1 MKKNWNME
9 RSTLTRS
16 RYDHWYVMAVLLLTG
31 AGIVTLYSASYAF
44 AERFFHDRWY
54 FITRQAVY
62 ALIGLVGFFIV
73 SSFPLDRLR
82 GVIMPLV
89 LFTMFLC
96 ALTFVPVIG
105 VAKNGA
111 ARWIRIGPWTYQ
123 PSELVK
129 LVLPLYLAHLFDK
142 KKNALDSFARGIL
155 PPAVVTFIFFILI
168 YLQNNFSMA
177 VFIVVNALVLFFL
190 AGIKMSYFAGTAVMI
205 VPVSLL
211 LILTKEHRLRR
222 VLSFIWPEWE
232 PLGAGYQVR
241 SSILTI
247 RSGGFW
253 GKGIGQGTR
262 KIASVPE
269 IQSDFIF
276 AAYAEEA
283 GFIGIVLFVG
293 LVAVFIQRAV
303 SAALKTTDTFK
314 RLLAMGLG
322 TTILSQTAVNIA
334 VVSGAIPAT
343 GIPLPFFSA
352 GGSALTTT
360 LVMAG
365 LIANVGKASKNE
377 VSYDR
382 G

>member
-1 MKKNWNME
+1 
-9 RSTLTRS
+9 
-16 RYDHWYVMAVLLLTG
+16 
-31 AGIVTLYSASYAF
+31 
-44 AERFFHDRWY
+44 
-54 FITRQAVY
+54 
-62 ALIGLVGFFIV
+62 
-73 SSFPLDRLR
+73 
-82 GVIMPLV
+82 
-89 LFTMFLC
+89 MFLC

-105 VAKNGA
+105 VMKNCA
-111 ARWIRIGPWTYQ
+111 SRWIRLGPWTYQ

-129 LVLPLYLAHLFDK
+129 LVLPLYLAHIFDK
-142 KKNALDSFARGIL
+142 KKDSLDSFARGIL
-155 PPAVVTFIFFILI
+155 PPAVVTIIFFILI

-177 VFIVVNALVLFFL
+177 VFVAVNALVLFFL
-190 AGIKMSYFAGTAVMI
+190 AGIRMSYFTGTAVMI
-205 VPVSLL
+205 LPVSLL
-211 LILTKEHRLRR
+211 LVLTKDHRLRR

-276 AAYAEEA
+276 ASYAEEA
-283 GFIGIVLFVG
+283 GFIGIILFVA
-293 LVAVFIQRAV
+293 LIAVFTMRVFA
-303 SAALKTTDTFK
+303 AALKTADTFK
-314 RLLAMGLG
+314 RLLAIGLG
-322 TTILSQTAVNIA
+322 TTILSQTLINIA
-334 VVSGAIPAT
+334 VVSGSIPAT

-352 GGSALTTT
+352 GGSSLTTT

-365 LIANVGKASKNE
+365 LIAGIGKEEASD
-377 VSYDR
+377 DR

>member
-1 MKKNWNME
+1 MSKNWNME
-9 RSTLTRS
+9 KPAIAFRS
-16 RYDHWYVMAVLLLTG
+16 RYDHWYVIAVLLLVG
-31 AGIVTLYSASYAF
+31 VGIVTLYSASYAF

-54 FITRQAVY
+54 FIVRQTVY
-62 ALIGLVGFFIV
+62 AALGLIAFFIV
-73 SSFPLDRLR
+73 SWFPLEKIR

-96 ALTFVPVIG
+96 LLTFVPAIG
-105 VAKNGA
+105 VMKNGA
-111 ARWIRIGPWTYQ
+111 SRWIRIGPWTYQ

-129 LVLPLYLAHLFDK
+129 LVLPLYLAHIFDK
-142 KKNALDSFARGIL
+142 KKDSLDSFARGIL
-155 PPAVVTFIFFILI
+155 PPAVVTVIFFVLI
-168 YLQNNFSMA
+168 YCQNNFSMA
-177 VFIVVNALVLFFL
+177 VFIAVNALVLFFL

-205 VPVSLL
+205 LPVSLL

-276 AAYAEEA
+276 ASYAEEA
-283 GFIGIVLFVG
+283 GFIGIILFLVLI
-293 LVAVFIQRAV
+293 AVFAIRAID
-303 SAALKTTDTFK
+303 AALKTADTFK

-322 TTILSQTAVNIA
+322 TTILSQTVVNIA
-334 VVSGAIPAT
+334 VVSGSIPTT

-365 LIANVGKASKNE
+365 LIANVGKSEAPN
-377 VSYDR
+377 DR